1 MIAKLKG
8 ILDSITD
15 SYLIIDINGV
25 GYQVYSSGKTLMK
38 LIKEEGSIVSLFIE
52 THVREDRIHL
62 FGFLD
67 NTEKVAFNMLQSVS
81 GIGTK
86 MALHILS
93 NLTPH
98 QLQVAISSQNRHQL
112 KAISGVGPK
121 LIDRLMIE
129 LRDKVANIN
138 TIANNTSL
146 AILSTDSNTH
156 DNILSDA
163 ITALI
168 ALGISRAEATQILS
182 DIYALS
188 PSISVNELVRTALQR
203 RAK

>member
-15 SYLIIDINGV
+15 SYLIIDVNGV
-25 GYQVYSSGKTLMK
+25 GYQVYSSSNTLLK
-38 LIKEEGSIVSLFIE
+38 LVKEESSIISLFIE

-67 NTEKVAFNMLQSVS
+67 NTEKVAFNILQSVS

-93 NLTPH
+93 HLTPH
-98 QLQVAISSQNRHQL
+98 QLQIAISTQDRHQL
-112 KAISGVGPK
+112 KTISGVGPK

-129 LRDKVANIN
+129 LRDRVTNIN
-138 TIANNTSL
+138 PIVNNSCK
-146 AILSTDSNTH
+146 ISSFGNNMQS
-156 DNILSDA
+156 NILSDA
-163 ITALI
+163 ITALVS
-168 ALGISRAEATQILS
+168 LGISRTEATQILS
-182 DIYALS
+182 DIYSLS
-188 PSISVNELVRTALQR
+188 PTMSVNELVKTALQQ